1 MAVSWYNTAMPPL
14 ILASTSQRR
23 RLLLP
28 LLGLPYTVVA
38 PDVDET
44 VLPDETPTA
53 MVLRLARLKVQT
65 VARLHPEAVVLA
77 CDTTVALGDEVVGKP
92 VDAADAVAILRRLRG
107 GPHMV
112 YSGVAVARDGQMW
125 DEVVETD
132 IVMRPYTDAEIDT
145 YVATGD
151 PLDKAGAYA
160 VQHPTFTPVA
170 RLAGCY
176 ANVVGLP
183 LCAVRRLL
191 IQAGVAAPPSSI
203 DACAPPT
210 VCVVPSVSSPG
221 APAPDH

>member
-1 MAVSWYNTAMPPL
+1 MPPL

-44 VLPDETPTA
+44 VLPHETPPAT
-53 MVLRLARLKVQT
+53 VRRLARLKAAT
-65 VARLHPEAVVLA
+65 VARLHPDAVVLA

-92 VDAADAVAILRRLRG
+92 VDAADAAAILQRLRG
-107 GPHMV
+107 GGHMV
-112 YSGVAVARDGQMW
+112 YSGVAVARGGQMW
-125 DEVVETD
+125 DAVVETS
-132 IVMRPYTDAEIDT
+132 IVMRPYTDAEIEA

-160 VQHPTFTPVA
+160 VQHPVFAPVA
-170 RLAGCY
+170 RLVGCY

-183 LCAVRRLL
+183 LCATARLL
-191 IQAGVAAPPSSI
+191 HQAGLPLPPSVV
-203 DACAPPT
+203 DGCVPPTACA
-210 VCVVPSVSSPG
+210 VPRDIG
-221 APAPDH
+221 

>member
-1 MAVSWYNTAMPPL
+1 MPHL

-44 VLPDETPTA
+44 VRPGETPPET
-53 MVLRLARLKVQT
+53 VRRLARLKALT
-65 VARLHPEAVVLA
+65 VAQLHPDAVVLA

-92 VDAADAVAILRRLRG
+92 VDAVDAVAILRRLAG
-107 GPHMV
+107 GQHMV
-112 YSGVAVARDGQMW
+112 YSGVAVARGGQTW

-132 IVMRPYTDAEIDT
+132 IVMRVYTDAEIDA

-160 VQHPTFTPVA
+160 VQHPVFAPVA
-170 RLAGCY
+170 RLVGCY

-183 LCAVRRLL
+183 LCATRRLL
-191 IQAGVAAPPSSI
+191 HQAGLPLPPSVVEGCQPPLE
-203 DACAPPT
+203 CA
-210 VCVVPSVSSPG
+210 VPREIG
-221 APAPDH
+221 